1 MMRTVL
7 LLLAFCSSQAL
18 YAENWISSGDEEID
32 AWYAMVQ
39 RGHFNEAEQ
48 RWTGGGRCCGKS
60 DAYFA
65 DKAEAIDGKWVVTIT
80 DDREVPNRI
89 ARNGQTFTV
98 NPDIIDRLRQGNPT
112 GHVII
117 FVLPNGD
124 MPYCFFPGDGV

>member
-7 LLLAFCSSQAL
+7 ILMLAFCSSV

-32 AWYAMVQ
+32 AWYAGVQ
-39 RGHFNEAEQ
+39 RSHFSETEQ
-48 RWTGGGRCCGKS
+48 RWPGGGKCCGKS
-60 DAYFA
+60 DAYWA
-65 DKAEAIDGKWVVTIT
+65 DKASVINGQWTVTIT
-80 DDREVPNRI
+80 DTREVPNRI
-89 ARNGQTFTV
+89 TRDGQTFAI

-124 MPYCFFPGDGV
+124 LPYCFFPGDGV

>member
-7 LLLAFCSSQAL
+7 VLLALCASQTL

-32 AWYAMVQ
+32 AWYVMVQ
-39 RGHFNEAEQ
+39 RSHFNEAEQ

-98 NPDIIDRLRQGNPT
+98 SPDIIDRLRQGNPT